1 MLEELTVT
9 AWQYFG
15 HDRLY
20 VNLPDG
26 TPIGWADRRTG
37 GITVVHARYRDDVTD
52 ALARRAPELLTR
64 AEPQVFVH
72 PGALADTDGDGDTY
86 ADSYADPYAGGD
98 AYPRGDAYP
107 DAVGPAATGGAA
119 EAHRTVVAPP
129 PAAPARGFPDPA
141 GAEPFVRHGPGDRL
155 PRLTPENDLA
165 SRRPGATLRA
175 NSPSGDSAAAPDSGR
190 LERLSSRLL
199 RRRPMD
205 EARRKELLG
214 ERRTGAELGRLTRH
228 GWRVLH
234 SIPLADGADIDHLLI
249 GPGGVFTV
257 RTEYHPQQSVR
268 ADDDTVRID
277 DGDPRP
283 YIAECRAEAALVRK
297 VLESY
302 CDFPVR
308 VQPVLVFVD
317 AASLDVAATQTDV
330 RVYRERQVSALAP
343 LAGELTAHEADRVYD
358 VARLAEVWQEA

>member
-52 ALARRAPELLTR
+52 MLARRAPELLTP
-64 AEPQVFVH
+64 AEPDVRVH
-72 PGALADTDGDGDTY
+72 PGAFDTP
-86 ADSYADPYAGGD
+86 SADP
-98 AYPRGDAYP
+98 
-107 DAVGPAATGGAA
+107 PA
-119 EAHRTVVAPP
+119 RSAPP
-129 PAAPARGFPDPA
+129 VKPPVPSAESLVPSAEPRPSGMPPAPSAEPRPVPPAPPAPPRSAAPPSTRPARSAPPLRPA
-141 GAEPFVRHGPGDRL
+141 GL
-155 PRLTPENDLA
+155 PELTPETDLA
-165 SRRPGATLRA
+165 SQRPGATLRA
-175 NSPSGDSAAAPDSGR
+175 TAPEAGPGESGL
-190 LERLSSRLL
+190 LERLSSRVQ

-205 EARRKELLG
+205 AARRKELLG

-234 SIPLADGADIDHLLI
+234 SIPLPDGGDIDHLLI
-249 GPGGVFTV
+249 GPGGVFSI

-268 ADDDTVRID
+268 AADDTVTVD

-283 YIAECRAEAALVRK
+283 YITECRAEAALVQQA
-297 VLESY
+297 LERHT
-302 CDFPVR
+302 DFPVT
-308 VQPVLVFVD
+308 VQPVLVLVD
-317 AASLDVAATQTDV
+317 AASLDVAATQTGI
-330 RVYRERQVSALAP
+330 RVYRERQLSALAP
-343 LAGELTAHEADRVYD
+343 LSGALTAHEADRLYD
-358 VARLAEVWQEA
+358 IARRRGVWAGA